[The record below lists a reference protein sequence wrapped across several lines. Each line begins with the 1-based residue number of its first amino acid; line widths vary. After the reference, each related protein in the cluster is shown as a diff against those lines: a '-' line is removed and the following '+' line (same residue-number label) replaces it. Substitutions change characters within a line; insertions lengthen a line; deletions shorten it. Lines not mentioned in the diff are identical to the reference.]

1 MTVTEKNITILF
13 LPFINHYV
21 IATLTLL
28 ATGSKEC
35 WFDEK
40 ILAILLVVYYVLL
53 VKIFDQQI
61 IMLYY

>member
-1 MTVTEKNITILF
+1 
-13 LPFINHYV
+13 V
-21 IATLTLL
+21 IVTLTLH